1 MSDSYVECLV
11 KAKQPTW
18 AKILKVLLIAL
29 TVLSCLVMF
38 VFIIFLPVAL
48 AAGVGAYFLNM
59 YTDLEYEYL
68 YLDKELSV
76 DKIMAKSKRKRVGT
90 YSLDRM
96 EVFAPVY
103 SYHLDNFKNRQ
114 VKEKDYSIG
123 EVLQPDGRYAMYY
136 EGGEKI
142 LLSPNEELVK
152 VLFGDYNPAGRLP
165 VTIARNAGVL
175 PCYYGQPRGTGYISA
190 GRFGVVS
197 NRFGYVNEDVHP
209 IYPFGHGLSYTQF
222 EYRDLSVSAEKV
234 PADGAVVVTAEIA
247 NTGARDGEEV
257 VQLYVYDQLSSMIR
271 PEFSLVGFGRVSIP
285 AGETRKVSFNVPMS
299 QLAFLDIDM
308 NWKVEGGAMKFLLG
322 ASSADIRLEKPFEIV
337 GDAFVDGK
345 SRGFYTVAEV
355 VE

>member
-48 AAGVGAYFLNM
+48 AAGVNM

-152 VLFGDYNPAGRLP
+152 VLKNMAP
-165 VTIARNAGVL
+165 
-175 PCYYGQPRGTGYISA
+175 
-190 GRFGVVS
+190 
-197 NRFGYVNEDVHP
+197 
-209 IYPFGHGLSYTQF
+209 
-222 EYRDLSVSAEKV
+222 
-234 PADGAVVVTAEIA
+234 
-247 NTGARDGEEV
+247 
-257 VQLYVYDQLSSMIR
+257 
-271 PEFSLVGFGRVSIP
+271 
-285 AGETRKVSFNVPMS
+285 RKVFS
-299 QLAFLDIDM
+299 
-308 NWKVEGGAMKFLLG
+308 E
-322 ASSADIRLEKPFEIV
+322 
-337 GDAFVDGK
+337 
-345 SRGFYTVAEV
+345 
-355 VE
+355 

>member
-18 AKILKVLLIAL
+18 AKILKVLLVTL

-123 EVLQPDGRYAMYY
+123 EVLQPDGGAGQGAQKHGTPQSVQR
-136 EGGEKI
+136 I
-142 LLSPNEELVK
+142 IFRNSPVQGTASKQLNAWRVKNIGLV
-152 VLFGDYNPAGRLP
+152 Y
-165 VTIARNAGVL
+165 
-175 PCYYGQPRGTGYISA
+175 
-190 GRFGVVS
+190 
-197 NRFGYVNEDVHP
+197 
-209 IYPFGHGLSYTQF
+209 
-222 EYRDLSVSAEKV
+222 
-234 PADGAVVVTAEIA
+234 
-247 NTGARDGEEV
+247 
-257 VQLYVYDQLSSMIR
+257 MIR
-271 PEFSLVGFGRVSIP
+271 RTFFI
-285 AGETRKVSFNVPMS
+285 AET
-299 QLAFLDIDM
+299 
-308 NWKVEGGAMKFLLG
+308 
-322 ASSADIRLEKPFEIV
+322 EINAV
-337 GDAFVDGK
+337 I
-345 SRGFYTVAEV
+345 
-355 VE
+355 

>member
-1 MSDSYVECLV
+1 MSGKSKTAHLGKNFKGIIDRTDSTE
-11 KAKQPTW
+11 
-18 AKILKVLLIAL
+18 
-29 TVLSCLVMF
+29 LSGNVRVYHF
-38 VFIIFLPVAL
+38 PAVAL

-152 VLFGDYNPAGRLP
+152 VLKNMAP
-165 VTIARNAGVL
+165 
-175 PCYYGQPRGTGYISA
+175 
-190 GRFGVVS
+190 
-197 NRFGYVNEDVHP
+197 
-209 IYPFGHGLSYTQF
+209 
-222 EYRDLSVSAEKV
+222 
-234 PADGAVVVTAEIA
+234 
-247 NTGARDGEEV
+247 
-257 VQLYVYDQLSSMIR
+257 
-271 PEFSLVGFGRVSIP
+271 
-285 AGETRKVSFNVPMS
+285 RKVFS
-299 QLAFLDIDM
+299 
-308 NWKVEGGAMKFLLG
+308 E
-322 ASSADIRLEKPFEIV
+322 
-337 GDAFVDGK
+337 
-345 SRGFYTVAEV
+345 
-355 VE
+355 

>member
-18 AKILKVLLIAL
+18 AKILKVLLITL

-114 VKEKDYSIG
+114 VKEKDYRA
-123 EVLQPDGRYAMYY
+123 RYCSRTDVM
-136 EGGEKI
+136 
-142 LLSPNEELVK
+142 LCTMK
-152 VLFGDYNPAGRLP
+152 V
-165 VTIARNAGVL
+165 AR
-175 PCYYGQPRGTGYISA
+175 R
-190 GRFGVVS
+190 
-197 NRFGYVNEDVHP
+197 
-209 IYPFGHGLSYTQF
+209 
-222 EYRDLSVSAEKV
+222 
-234 PADGAVVVTAEIA
+234 
-247 NTGARDGEEV
+247 
-257 VQLYVYDQLSSMIR
+257 SS
-271 PEFSLVGFGRVSIP
+271 
-285 AGETRKVSFNVPMS
+285 
-299 QLAFLDIDM
+299 
-308 NWKVEGGAMKFLLG
+308 
-322 ASSADIRLEKPFEIV
+322 
-337 GDAFVDGK
+337 
-345 SRGFYTVAEV
+345 
-355 VE
+355 

>member
-152 VLFGDYNPAGRLP
+152 VLQKHGTPQSVQRIIFRNSP
-165 VTIARNAGVL
+165 VQGTASKQLNAWRVKN
-175 PCYYGQPRGTGYISA
+175 I
-190 GRFGVVS
+190 
-197 NRFGYVNEDVHP
+197 
-209 IYPFGHGLSYTQF
+209 GL
-222 EYRDLSVSAEKV
+222 
-234 PADGAVVVTAEIA
+234 
-247 NTGARDGEEV
+247 
-257 VQLYVYDQLSSMIR
+257 VYMIR
-271 PEFSLVGFGRVSIP
+271 RTFFI
-285 AGETRKVSFNVPMS
+285 AETRNKR
-299 QLAFLDIDM
+299 Q
-308 NWKVEGGAMKFLLG
+308 
-322 ASSADIRLEKPFEIV
+322 
-337 GDAFVDGK
+337 
-345 SRGFYTVAEV
+345 
-355 VE
+355 

>member
-123 EVLQPDGRYAMYY
+123 EVLQPDVM
-136 EGGEKI
+136 
-142 LLSPNEELVK
+142 LCTMK
-152 VLFGDYNPAGRLP
+152 V
-165 VTIARNAGVL
+165 AR
-175 PCYYGQPRGTGYISA
+175 R
-190 GRFGVVS
+190 
-197 NRFGYVNEDVHP
+197 
-209 IYPFGHGLSYTQF
+209 
-222 EYRDLSVSAEKV
+222 
-234 PADGAVVVTAEIA
+234 
-247 NTGARDGEEV
+247 
-257 VQLYVYDQLSSMIR
+257 SS
-271 PEFSLVGFGRVSIP
+271 
-285 AGETRKVSFNVPMS
+285 
-299 QLAFLDIDM
+299 
-308 NWKVEGGAMKFLLG
+308 
-322 ASSADIRLEKPFEIV
+322 
-337 GDAFVDGK
+337 
-345 SRGFYTVAEV
+345 
-355 VE
+355 

>member
-136 EGGEKI
+136 
-142 LLSPNEELVK
+142 
-152 VLFGDYNPAGRLP
+152 
-165 VTIARNAGVL
+165 
-175 PCYYGQPRGTGYISA
+175 
-190 GRFGVVS
+190 
-197 NRFGYVNEDVHP
+197 
-209 IYPFGHGLSYTQF
+209 
-222 EYRDLSVSAEKV
+222 
-234 PADGAVVVTAEIA
+234 
-247 NTGARDGEEV
+247 
-257 VQLYVYDQLSSMIR
+257 
-271 PEFSLVGFGRVSIP
+271 
-285 AGETRKVSFNVPMS
+285 
-299 QLAFLDIDM
+299 
-308 NWKVEGGAMKFLLG
+308 
-322 ASSADIRLEKPFEIV
+322 
-337 GDAFVDGK
+337 
-345 SRGFYTVAEV
+345 
-355 VE
+355 

>member
-136 EGGEKI
+136 
-142 LLSPNEELVK
+142 LSL
-152 VLFGDYNPAGRLP
+152 
-165 VTIARNAGVL
+165 IH
-175 PCYYGQPRGTGYISA
+175 I
-190 GRFGVVS
+190 
-197 NRFGYVNEDVHP
+197 
-209 IYPFGHGLSYTQF
+209 
-222 EYRDLSVSAEKV
+222 
-234 PADGAVVVTAEIA
+234 
-247 NTGARDGEEV
+247 
-257 VQLYVYDQLSSMIR
+257 
-271 PEFSLVGFGRVSIP
+271 
-285 AGETRKVSFNVPMS
+285 
-299 QLAFLDIDM
+299 
-308 NWKVEGGAMKFLLG
+308 
-322 ASSADIRLEKPFEIV
+322 
-337 GDAFVDGK
+337 
-345 SRGFYTVAEV
+345 
-355 VE
+355 

>member
-11 KAKQPTW
+11 KAKQPAW
-18 AKILKVLLIAL
+18 AKILKVLLITL

-142 LLSPNEELVK
+142 LLSLMRSWSRCSK
-152 VLFGDYNPAGRLP
+152 TWHPAKCSANNISQQSGAGNSIKAVECLASQKYRSGVHDTPDLLYCRNRNKRSNM
-165 VTIARNAGVL
+165 IA
-175 PCYYGQPRGTGYISA
+175 
-190 GRFGVVS
+190 
-197 NRFGYVNEDVHP
+197 
-209 IYPFGHGLSYTQF
+209 
-222 EYRDLSVSAEKV
+222 K
-234 PADGAVVVTAEIA
+234 
-247 NTGARDGEEV
+247 
-257 VQLYVYDQLSSMIR
+257 
-271 PEFSLVGFGRVSIP
+271 
-285 AGETRKVSFNVPMS
+285 
-299 QLAFLDIDM
+299 
-308 NWKVEGGAMKFLLG
+308 
-322 ASSADIRLEKPFEIV
+322 
-337 GDAFVDGK
+337 
-345 SRGFYTVAEV
+345 
-355 VE
+355 

>member
-123 EVLQPDGRYAMYY
+123 EVLQPDGRYAM
-136 EGGEKI
+136 
-142 LLSPNEELVK
+142 K
-152 VLFGDYNPAGRLP
+152 V
-165 VTIARNAGVL
+165 AR
-175 PCYYGQPRGTGYISA
+175 R
-190 GRFGVVS
+190 
-197 NRFGYVNEDVHP
+197 
-209 IYPFGHGLSYTQF
+209 
-222 EYRDLSVSAEKV
+222 
-234 PADGAVVVTAEIA
+234 
-247 NTGARDGEEV
+247 
-257 VQLYVYDQLSSMIR
+257 SS
-271 PEFSLVGFGRVSIP
+271 
-285 AGETRKVSFNVPMS
+285 
-299 QLAFLDIDM
+299 
-308 NWKVEGGAMKFLLG
+308 
-322 ASSADIRLEKPFEIV
+322 
-337 GDAFVDGK
+337 
-345 SRGFYTVAEV
+345 
-355 VE
+355 

>member
-68 YLDKELSV
+68 YLDKELS
-76 DKIMAKSKRKRVGT
+76 
-90 YSLDRM
+90 
-96 EVFAPVY
+96 
-103 SYHLDNFKNRQ
+103 YHLDNFKNRQ

-152 VLFGDYNPAGRLP
+152 VLKNMAP
-165 VTIARNAGVL
+165 
-175 PCYYGQPRGTGYISA
+175 
-190 GRFGVVS
+190 
-197 NRFGYVNEDVHP
+197 
-209 IYPFGHGLSYTQF
+209 
-222 EYRDLSVSAEKV
+222 
-234 PADGAVVVTAEIA
+234 
-247 NTGARDGEEV
+247 
-257 VQLYVYDQLSSMIR
+257 
-271 PEFSLVGFGRVSIP
+271 
-285 AGETRKVSFNVPMS
+285 RKVFS
-299 QLAFLDIDM
+299 
-308 NWKVEGGAMKFLLG
+308 E
-322 ASSADIRLEKPFEIV
+322 
-337 GDAFVDGK
+337 
-345 SRGFYTVAEV
+345 
-355 VE
+355 

>member
-18 AKILKVLLIAL
+18 AKILKVLLITL

-114 VKEKDYSIG
+114 VKEKD
-123 EVLQPDGRYAMYY
+123 
-136 EGGEKI
+136 
-142 LLSPNEELVK
+142 
-152 VLFGDYNPAGRLP
+152 
-165 VTIARNAGVL
+165 
-175 PCYYGQPRGTGYISA
+175 
-190 GRFGVVS
+190 
-197 NRFGYVNEDVHP
+197 
-209 IYPFGHGLSYTQF
+209 
-222 EYRDLSVSAEKV
+222 
-234 PADGAVVVTAEIA
+234 
-247 NTGARDGEEV
+247 
-257 VQLYVYDQLSSMIR
+257 
-271 PEFSLVGFGRVSIP
+271 
-285 AGETRKVSFNVPMS
+285 
-299 QLAFLDIDM
+299 
-308 NWKVEGGAMKFLLG
+308 
-322 ASSADIRLEKPFEIV
+322 
-337 GDAFVDGK
+337 
-345 SRGFYTVAEV
+345 
-355 VE
+355 

>member
-123 EVLQPDGRYAMYY
+123 EVLQPDGRYAMDY

-152 VLFGDYNPAGRLP
+152 VLKNMAP
-165 VTIARNAGVL
+165 
-175 PCYYGQPRGTGYISA
+175 
-190 GRFGVVS
+190 
-197 NRFGYVNEDVHP
+197 
-209 IYPFGHGLSYTQF
+209 
-222 EYRDLSVSAEKV
+222 
-234 PADGAVVVTAEIA
+234 
-247 NTGARDGEEV
+247 
-257 VQLYVYDQLSSMIR
+257 
-271 PEFSLVGFGRVSIP
+271 
-285 AGETRKVSFNVPMS
+285 RKVFS
-299 QLAFLDIDM
+299 
-308 NWKVEGGAMKFLLG
+308 E
-322 ASSADIRLEKPFEIV
+322 
-337 GDAFVDGK
+337 
-345 SRGFYTVAEV
+345 
-355 VE
+355 